1 MAHLVNRLVTE
12 DDLKT
17 ILGISDAVDDN
28 RLTMAADAATQMILS
43 YCDRDFFVSSTTP
56 SPRVYVADHWSYVE
70 VDDISTT
77 DGLVVKT
84 DDDEDGTFETTWS
97 ATDYQVAPLNGR
109 LSGIEW
115 PYTRIDAIDARE
127 FPYNGRQ
134 ALVQVTAVWGW
145 HTDDTAAA
153 AADYIPHPVFQAA
166 QIQATSIFKSVD
178 APLGIAG
185 FGDIGIMRL
194 RQALH
199 PVAIAL
205 LAPFR
210 KDPTLVR

>member
-1 MAHLVNRLVTE
+1 MINRLVTE
-12 DDLKT
+12 GDLKT

-43 YCDRDFFVSSTTP
+43 YCDREFFVSGTTP
-56 SPRVYVADHWSYVE
+56 TPRVYVADHWSYVE
-70 VDDISTT
+70 VDDIAT
-77 DGLVVKT
+77 DTGVVVKT
-84 DDDEDGTFETTWS
+84 DEDEDGTYETTWAAS
-97 ATDYQVAPLNGR
+97 DYQLSPLNSR

-127 FPYNGRQ
+127 FPYDGRQ

-145 HTDDTAAA
+145 HTDDTAALPA
-153 AADYIPHPVFQAA
+153 NYIPKPVFQAA

>member
-1 MAHLVNRLVTE
+1 MAHLTNRLVTE
-12 DDLKT
+12 DDLKE

-28 RLTMAADAATQMILS
+28 RLTMAADAATTMILS

-134 ALVQVTAVWGW
+134 ALVQITAVWGW
-145 HTDDTAAA
+145 HADDPTD
-153 AADYIPHPVFQAA
+153 DYIPHPVLQAA